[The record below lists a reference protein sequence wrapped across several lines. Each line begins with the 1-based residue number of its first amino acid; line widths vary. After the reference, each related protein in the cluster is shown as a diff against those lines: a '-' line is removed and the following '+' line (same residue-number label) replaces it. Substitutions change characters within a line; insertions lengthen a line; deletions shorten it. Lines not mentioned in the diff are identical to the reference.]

1 MKHLICLLTA
11 ISIGSGMLSQGEAES
26 RLTFSSMAFGNDI
39 PAAGVGVFHEF
50 DHHTNQDNVIQYC
63 TYKDSLSVVYNGKSL
78 GSFDRSTDAS
88 LQSRSFNSNEM
99 TAIPEGYA
107 EPHFVLAGDSIE
119 YRIRFQ
125 NTGSGVSEDIVIT
138 DLLDTSIFNLNSL
151 QPLYASAPFTVVLL
165 DNGTLEFT
173 FNDIFL
179 PDSASDV
186 QGSQGFVVFC
196 IDLRPTLVPGTV
208 IYNAADI
215 SFDQNPALTTNA
227 VFHTIFDCDS
237 FAVPSLVADLCE
249 NSMITIGQLQPYGET
264 YSWSLDGAILSD
276 TAVFELTAPQVGE
289 HIIDWEV
296 SNPLCGKS
304 ESFVLN
310 VQPLPSLVLEPA
322 LEVCEGSDVV
332 LNAISDGELI
342 WEQDILNGT
351 TMTIQSD
358 VFFTAH
364 ATSAYGCV
372 NEAQWEVN
380 ALPVPFAEIVV
391 SDGTLSA
398 QEGVSWQ
405 WYQDGQ
411 SLEGAIDAT
420 LDVTTDG
427 NYSVVVTGEN
437 GCSALSEE
445 VQVTHVYDEA
455 NNGFLI
461 YPHPITDA
469 STLIMPPGTFDV
481 RLLDA
486 LGQTVSAFGQQQ
498 NRMDVRAA
506 DLVPG
511 IYFVQLTQ
519 YDRVF
524 YLRILV
530 D

>member
-1 MKHLICLLTA
+1 
-11 ISIGSGMLSQGEAES
+11 MLSQGVAES
-26 RLTFSSMAFGNDI
+26 RLAFSSMTFSQDI
-39 PAAGVGVFHEF
+39 PALSVNVFQEI
-50 DHHTNQDNVIQYC
+50 DRHTNQDNETLCSIS
-63 TYKDSLSVVYNGKSL
+63 KDSLSVVYNSKSL
-78 GSFDRSTDAS
+78 ASFDCRRAAS
-88 LQSRSFNSNEM
+88 VQARSFNSNEM
-99 TAIPEGYA
+99 TATPEGYA
-107 EPHFVLAGDSIE
+107 DPHFVLAGDSIE

-125 NTGSGVSEDIVIT
+125 NTGSVVSEDIVIT
-138 DLLDTSIFNLNSL
+138 DLLDTSIFNLNSF
-151 QPLYASAPFTVVLL
+151 QPLYASAPFAVALL
-165 DNGTLEFT
+165 DNGALEFT
-173 FNDIFL
+173 FNDIYL

-186 QGSQGFVVFC
+186 EGSQGFVVFC
-196 IDLRPTLVPGTV
+196 IELRSTLFPGTV

-215 SFDQNPALTTNA
+215 SFDQNPALTTNT

-237 FAVPSLVADLCE
+237 FEAPSLVADLCE

-264 YSWSLDGAILSD
+264 YSWSLDGLIISD

-322 LEVCEGSDVV
+322 LGVCEGSDVV

-351 TMTIQSD
+351 IMTIQSD
-358 VFFTAH
+358 AFFTAH
-364 ATSAYGCV
+364 ATSVYGCV

-380 ALPVPFAEIVV
+380 ALPVPLAEIVV
-391 SDGTLSA
+391 SDGTLSV

-411 SLEGAIDAT
+411 SLEGAIDAA

-437 GCSALSEE
+437 GCSTLSEE
-445 VQVTHVYDEA
+445 VQVTHVYEESS
-455 NNGFLI
+455 NGILI
-461 YPHPITDA
+461 CPHPITDA
-469 STLIMPPGTFDV
+469 ATLIMPPGAFDV
-481 RLLDA
+481 RLLNA
-486 LGQTVSAFGQQQ
+486 LGQTVSEFGQQQ
-498 NRMDVRAA
+498 NRMDIRSA
-506 DLVPG
+506 DLVEG

-519 YDRVF
+519 ADRVF
-524 YLRILV
+524 FLRILV